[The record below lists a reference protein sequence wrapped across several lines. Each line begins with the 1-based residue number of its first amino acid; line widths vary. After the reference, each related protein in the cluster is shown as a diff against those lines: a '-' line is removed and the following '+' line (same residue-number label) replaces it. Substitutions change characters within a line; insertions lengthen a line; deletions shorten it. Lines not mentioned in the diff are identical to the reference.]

1 MDGKV
6 MSKITKENKPG
17 LDNYS
22 FDLKGKEEPHPTDKV
37 DYKALAEEFQKQ
49 IYALEKILQSNGLGD
64 LLPAKISDEEFI
76 CINGIDTI
84 KMLVFNKIFTKDDIN
99 MFDVLYRNLNII
111 RGIKGSNQKKE
122 KPKSH
127 AELLQLVKKQ

>member
-1 MDGKV
+1 
-6 MSKITKENKPG
+6 MSKKKGYTFPNLDGPPG
-17 LDNYS
+17 DDKYS
-22 FDLKGKEEPHPTDKV
+22 FDLEGSTSGSDEV
-37 DYKALAEEFQKQ
+37 DYKPIAQELQRKV
-49 IYALEKILQSNGLGD
+49 YALEKVLRTNGMESEIE
-64 LLPAKISDEEFI
+64 ASITDEEFI

-84 KMLVFNKIFTKDDIN
+84 RTLVFNKTFTKDDIN

-111 RGIKGSNQKKE
+111 RGIKGNNQKKD

>member
-1 MDGKV
+1 
-6 MSKITKENKPG
+6 MSKDKIK
-17 LDNYS
+17 Y
-22 FDLKGKEEPHPTDKV
+22 DLAGMAPEKDTDKV
-37 DYKALAEEFQKQ
+37 DYKALAEEFQRR
-49 IYALEKILQSNGLGD
+49 IYNLEKIIRENNLEDQLD
-64 LLPAKISDEEFI
+64 RTITDEEFI

-84 KMLVFNKIFTKDDIN
+84 RMLVFNKIFTKDDIN

-111 RGIKGSNQKKE
+111 RGIKGNNQKKE

>member
-1 MDGKV
+1 
-6 MSKITKENKPG
+6 MSKKKGYTFPNLDGPPG
-17 LDNYS
+17 DDKYS
-22 FDLKGKEEPHPTDKV
+22 FDLEGSEGSSDEV
-37 DYKALAEEFQKQ
+37 DYKPIAQELQRKV
-49 IYALEKILQSNGLGD
+49 YALEKALRANGLESEID
-64 LLPAKISDEEFI
+64 ASITDEEFI

-84 KMLVFNKIFTKDDIN
+84 RTLVFNKTFTKDDIN

-111 RGIKGSNQKKE
+111 RGIKGNNQKKE

>member
-6 MSKITKENKPG
+6 MSRVTKENKPG
-17 LDNYS
+17 LDKYS
-22 FDLKGKEEPHPTDKV
+22 FDLEGKEEPKESDKV
-37 DYKALAEEFQKQ
+37 DYKALAEEFQRQ
-49 IYALEKILQSNGLGD
+49 IYSLEKIIRSNGLED
-64 LLPAKISDEEFI
+64 QLPATMTDEEFI
-76 CINGIDTI
+76 CVNGIDTI

>member
-1 MDGKV
+1 MG
-6 MSKITKENKPG
+6 KITKENKQG
-17 LDNYS
+17 LDSYS
-22 FDLKGKEEPHPTDKV
+22 FDLEGKEDSKHPDKV
-37 DYKALAEEFQKQ
+37 DYKALAEEFQRQ
-49 IYALEKILQSNGLGD
+49 IYALEKIIRSNGLED
-64 LLPAKISDEEFI
+64 QLPAIVSDEEFI

>member
-1 MDGKV
+1 

-17 LDNYS
+17 LDKYS
-22 FDLKGKEEPHPTDKV
+22 FDLEGKDEPKESDKV

-49 IYALEKILQSNGLGD
+49 IYALEKIVRSNGLEE

-122 KPKSH
+122 KAKSH